1 MNTSAT
7 YTYKHP
13 RAAIASDIVV
23 FGYDGCQLHILLIER
38 GGEPYKGMWA
48 LPGGF
53 MLMDETIEECARREL
68 REETSVS
75 GAYLRQFGVFSD
87 IHRDPRGRVVTVA
100 FLALVS
106 KADYHLLA
114 GDDASRAEWF
124 VHDELPPL
132 AFDHNKIINE
142 GLKHLRDL
150 IATRPVVLHLLDKRF
165 SIAELQRLVETITG
179 EEYDRRNFQRRLI
192 HSNLLRPEGTE
203 PDSGSRPATL
213 YSVRP
218 EVYDDSDDD
227 FCESQNCMSC
237 KPEPKGSLPDN
248 DIESMQDKRLSRA
261 MREGLN
267 FFKF

>member
-7 YTYKHP
+7 YTYDYP
-13 RAAIASDIVV
+13 RPAVTSDVVV
-23 FGYDGCQLHILLIER
+23 FGYDGHQLHILLIER
-38 GGEPYKGMWA
+38 GVEPYKGLWA

-53 MLMDETIEECARREL
+53 MRMDETIEECARREL

-87 IHRDPRGRVVTVA
+87 VHRDPRGRVVTVA

-106 KADYHLLA
+106 KSDYRLLA
-114 GDDASRAEWF
+114 GDDASQAEWF

-132 AFDHNKIINE
+132 AFDHNKIISE

-150 IATRPVVLHLLDKRF
+150 IATRPVVLRLLDKRF

-192 HSNLLRPEGTE
+192 QSNLLQPEGTE
-203 PDSGSRPATL
+203 VDSGSRPATL
-213 YSVRP
+213 YSIRTS
-218 EVYDDSDDD
+218 EHKD
-227 FCESQNCMSC
+227 FDNDECCYSETCMACEP
-237 KPEPKGSLPDN
+237 KPEPETPTAS
-248 DIESMQDKRLSRA
+248 KRMSRA